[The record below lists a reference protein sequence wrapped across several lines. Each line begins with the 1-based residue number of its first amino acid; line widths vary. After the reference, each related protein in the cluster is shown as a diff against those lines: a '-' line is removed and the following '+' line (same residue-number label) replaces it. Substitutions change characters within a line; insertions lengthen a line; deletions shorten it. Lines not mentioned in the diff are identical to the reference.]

1 MTTTTTTQLGDISE
15 TYLSTG
21 KRDSKGRMIGFIVG
35 FRDDGTEF
43 FAWVQNARLI
53 NGMWA
58 DYGVRQRSRSF
69 PAQHFATTWAY
80 AAVRVRIA
88 KIQKGA

>member
-15 TYLSTG
+15 IYLSTG
-21 KRDSKGRMIGFIVG
+21 KHDSKGRMIGFIVG

-43 FAWVQNARLI
+43 FAWVQNARLV

-80 AAVRVRIA
+80 AEVRVRIA

>member
-1 MTTTTTTQLGDISE
+1 MATTTQFGDIFE
-15 TYLSTG
+15 THLPTG

-35 FRDDGTEF
+35 FRDNGTEF
-43 FAWVQNARLI
+43 FAWVQNARLV
-53 NGMWA
+53 NGEWA

-80 AAVRVRIA
+80 AAARVRIA